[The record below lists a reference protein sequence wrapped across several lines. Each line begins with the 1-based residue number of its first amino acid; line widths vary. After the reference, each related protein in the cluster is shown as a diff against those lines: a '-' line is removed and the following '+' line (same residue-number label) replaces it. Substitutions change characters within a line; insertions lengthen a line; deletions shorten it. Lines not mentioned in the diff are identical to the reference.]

1 MTITQVSVANPR
13 DHPDNANLPTS
24 NQPATIIGTTVA
36 FLSIAFI
43 TLCLRLWV
51 RIKDRLWGWDD
62 CFVVLAGIAS
72 FCGDILVCMMP
83 ADGLGLHL
91 WTLDAKHLMLYF
103 KHIYSTNAAYCASA
117 TLIKLA
123 ILLQYLRLFAE
134 TAPSTTSNGYRLARR
149 LIWGM
154 IVICT
159 LWGLTFFMLA
169 LFPCRPIAKNWNM
182 NLPGR
187 CIGWGAKDPTQFFPM
202 FLGHSISNLLLDAMV
217 LLLPV
222 PFITALRIA
231 GKSRAGLI
239 GLFILGS
246 TVVFVALGRLIALA
260 VDRAGTVPMLDMS
273 FHTPVVYIFAVLEVN
288 FAIITASIPIFWPVI
303 ATLASNKIF
312 VVNEV
317 EIRVEDIARHESFDS
332 NGAISLTDRKDS
344 PGGDSK
350 NGMVTTILDHIPRRS
365 GEKLSNG
372 NHARD
377 GSAASSIHQ
386 PMGAGFVGRKGSNA
400 STIGRPFAELG
411 SRPSQDSSRHLYQ
424 ISCKDHSSKNLTKND
439 GDDWFAEMDR
449 VNPHGPVT
457 TTVQKT
463 SVPFEHMKV
472 FDNK

>member
-1 MTITQVSVANPR
+1 MTITPVSVTNLR

-43 TLCLRLWV
+43 TLSLRLWV
-51 RIKDRLWGWDD
+51 RIKDHLWGWDD

-72 FCGDILVCMMP
+72 FCGDVLVCIMP

-91 WTLDAKHLMLYF
+91 WTLDSKHIMLYF

-123 ILLQYLRLFAE
+123 ILFQYLRLFAE
-134 TAPSTTSNGYRLARR
+134 AAPTTATNGYRLARR
-149 LIWGM
+149 LTWGM

-159 LWGLTFFMLA
+159 IWGLTFFLLA
-169 LFPCRPIAKNWNM
+169 IFSCRPIAKNWNM

-187 CIGWGAKDPTQFFPM
+187 CIGWGAKDPAEFFPM
-202 FLGHSISNLLLDAMV
+202 FLGHSVSNLLLDAMV

-246 TVVFVALGRLIALA
+246 TVVLVALGRLITLA
-260 VDRAGTVPMLDMS
+260 VNRAGTVPDLDMS

-317 EIRVEDIARHESFDS
+317 EIRVEDIARYESFDS
-332 NGAISLTDRKDS
+332 NGAISLPDRKS
-344 PGGDSK
+344 TPSGDSK
-350 NGMVTTILDHIPRRS
+350 TGMVTTILDHIPRRS
-365 GEKLSNG
+365 GEKLSSS
-372 NHARD
+372 NHAHD
-377 GSAASSIHQ
+377 GSAASSINQ
-386 PMGAGFVGRKGSNA
+386 PMGTGFVGRKSSNA

-424 ISCKDHSSKNLTKND
+424 ISCKDHTSKNFTKND

-463 SVPFEHMKV
+463 SVPFEHIKV

>member
-1 MTITQVSVANPR
+1 MTITQVPVTNPR
-13 DHPDNANLPTS
+13 DNPDNANLPTS

-36 FLSIAFI
+36 FLSIAFL
-43 TLCLRLWV
+43 TLSLRLWV

-62 CFVVLAGIAS
+62 SFVVLAGIAS
-72 FCGDILVCMMP
+72 FCGDIIVCIMP
-83 ADGLGLHL
+83 GDGLGLHL
-91 WTLDAKHLMLYF
+91 WTLDAEHLMLYF

-123 ILLQYLRLFAE
+123 ILFQYLRLFAE
-134 TAPSTTSNGYRLARR
+134 AAPSTTTNGYRLARR

-159 LWGLTFFMLA
+159 LWGLTFFLLA
-169 LFPCRPIAKNWNM
+169 VFSCRPIAKNWNM

-187 CIGWGAKDPTQFFPM
+187 CIGWGSKDPAKFFPM
-202 FLGHSISNLLLDAMV
+202 FLGHSVSNLVLDTMV

-246 TVVFVALGRLIALA
+246 TVVFVALGRLITL
-260 VDRAGTVPMLDMS
+260 VVNRAGTLPNLDMS

-317 EIRVEDIARHESFDS
+317 EIHVEDIARHESFDS
-332 NGAISLTDRKDS
+332 SGAISLPDRKGTPS
-344 PGGDSK
+344 GDSK

-365 GEKLSNG
+365 GEKLSSSDHG
-372 NHARD
+372 RD
-377 GSAASSIHQ
+377 DSAASSINQ
-386 PMGAGFVGRKGSNA
+386 PMGTGFVGRKASNA
-400 STIGRPFAELG
+400 STMGRSFAELG

-424 ISCKDHSSKNLTKND
+424 DHSSKNLTKNN

-449 VNPHGPVT
+449 STRTGR
-457 TTVQKT
+457 
-463 SVPFEHMKV
+463 
-472 FDNK
+472 